1 MADPL
6 PIKDSFG
13 GFAVEPMTVPDLGDV
28 MVIERLSFSSP
39 WSERAYRFEIEK
51 NEHSVML
58 VVRPAFPLSLWDRIR
73 GRAGVRSPVLGYG
86 GLWLLVDE
94 AHISTIAVHPQW
106 RSKGL
111 GELLLLSLLEQ
122 GAGRGMQNATL
133 EVRVSNE
140 TALGL
145 YHKLGFEIAGR
156 QKRYYSDNNED
167 AFIMVTPPFD
177 TPALKENL
185 RRCRAELLA
194 RLQAGT
200 AQVRSYQQDLGAKRS
215 EVDKTPQLG

>member
-1 MADPL
+1 MADQL
-6 PIKDSFG
+6 LFV
-13 GFAVEPMTVPDLGDV
+13 VEPMVVSDLGDV
-28 MVIERLSFSSP
+28 MVIERLSFSFP
-39 WSERAYRFEIEK
+39 WSERAYRFEIEQ
-51 NEHSVML
+51 NENSVML

-111 GELLLLSLLEQ
+111 GELVLLSLLEQ
-122 GAGRGMQNATL
+122 GSRRGMKNATL

-140 TALGL
+140 VAQGL
-145 YHKLGFEIAGR
+145 YRKLGFEVAGR

-167 AFIMVTPPFD
+167 AFIMVTPPFE
-177 TPALKENL
+177 TPGFKENL
-185 RRCRAELLA
+185 RRCRAELHA
-194 RLQAGT
+194 RFQAGT
-200 AQVRSYQQDLGAKRS
+200 AQARAHRL
-215 EVDKTPQLG
+215 DKTPQVG

>member
-1 MADPL
+1 MADQL
-6 PIKDSFG
+6 LFV
-13 GFAVEPMTVPDLGDV
+13 VEPMVVSDLGDV
-28 MVIERLSFSSP
+28 MVIERLSFSFP
-39 WSERAYRFEIEK
+39 WSERAYRFEIEQ
-51 NEHSVML
+51 NENSVTL

-111 GELLLLSLLEQ
+111 GELVLLSLLEQ
-122 GAGRGMQNATL
+122 GSRRGMKNATL

-140 TALGL
+140 VAQGL
-145 YHKLGFEIAGR
+145 YRKLGFEVAGR

-167 AFIMVTPPFD
+167 AFIMVTPPFE
-177 TPALKENL
+177 TPGFKENL
-185 RRCRAELLA
+185 RRCRAELHA
-194 RLQAGT
+194 RFQAGT
-200 AQVRSYQQDLGAKRS
+200 AQARAHRL
-215 EVDKTPQLG
+215 DKTPQVG

>member
-1 MADPL
+1 MADQL
-6 PIKDSFG
+6 LFVI
-13 GFAVEPMTVPDLGDV
+13 EPMVVSDLGDV
-28 MVIERLSFSSP
+28 MVIERLSFSFP
-39 WSERAYRFEIEK
+39 WSERAYRFEIEQ
-51 NEHSVML
+51 NENSVML

-111 GELLLLSLLEQ
+111 GELVLLSLLEQ
-122 GAGRGMQNATL
+122 GSRRGMKNATL

-140 TALGL
+140 VAQGL
-145 YHKLGFEIAGR
+145 YRKLGFGVAGR

-167 AFIMVTPPFD
+167 AFIMVTPPFE
-177 TPALKENL
+177 TPGFKENL
-185 RRCRAELLA
+185 RRCRAELHA
-194 RLQAGT
+194 RFQAGT
-200 AQVRSYQQDLGAKRS
+200 AQARAHRL
-215 EVDKTPQLG
+215 DKTPQLG

>member
-1 MADPL
+1 MSDRL
-6 PIKDSFG
+6 PFV
-13 GFAVEPMTVPDLGDV
+13 VEPMAVSDLGDV
-28 MVIERLSFSSP
+28 MIIEKLSFSSP
-39 WSERAYRFEIEK
+39 WSERAYRFEIEQ
-51 NEHSVML
+51 NASSVML

-73 GRAGVRSPVLGYG
+73 GRAGVTSPVLGYG

-106 RSKGL
+106 RGRGL

-122 GAGRGMQNATL
+122 GAKRGMQRATL

-140 TALGL
+140 SAQGL

-177 TPALKENL
+177 TPGFKENL
-185 RRCRAELLA
+185 RRCRAELHA
-194 RLQAGT
+194 RFQAGT
-200 AQVRSYQQDLGAKRS
+200 AQARAYRL
-215 EVDKTPQLG
+215 DKTPQLG

>member
-1 MADPL
+1 MADQL
-6 PIKDSFG
+6 LFVI
-13 GFAVEPMTVPDLGDV
+13 EPMVVSDLGDV
-28 MVIERLSFSSP
+28 MVIERLSFSFP
-39 WSERAYRFEIEK
+39 WSERAYRFEIEQ
-51 NEHSVML
+51 NENSVML

-111 GELLLLSLLEQ
+111 GELVLLSLLEQ
-122 GAGRGMQNATL
+122 GSRRGMKNATL

-140 TALGL
+140 VAQGL
-145 YHKLGFEIAGR
+145 YRKLGFEVAGR

-167 AFIMVTPPFD
+167 AFIMVTPPFE
-177 TPALKENL
+177 TPGFKENL
-185 RRCRAELLA
+185 RRCRAELHA
-194 RLQAGT
+194 RFQAGT
-200 AQVRSYQQDLGAKRS
+200 AQARAHRL
-215 EVDKTPQLG
+215 DKTPQLG

>member
-1 MADPL
+1 MAA
-6 PIKDSFG
+6 S
-13 GFAVEPMTVPDLGDV
+13 DLGDV

-39 WSERAYRFEIEK
+39 WSERAYRFEIEQ
-51 NEHSVML
+51 NENSVML

-106 RSKGL
+106 RGKGL
-111 GELLLLSLLEQ
+111 GELVMLSLLDQ
-122 GAGRGMQNATL
+122 GNRRGMQRATL

-140 TALGL
+140 TAQGL
-145 YHKLGFEIAGR
+145 YRKLGFEGAGR

-177 TPALKENL
+177 TPGFKENL
-185 RRCRAELLA
+185 RRCRTELYA
-194 RLQAGT
+194 RFQAGT
-200 AQVRSYQQDLGAKRS
+200 MQGSPHRSAKTS
-215 EVDKTPQLG
+215 QLG

>member
-1 MADPL
+1 MADPM
-6 PIKDSFG
+6 PFV
-13 GFAVEPMTVPDLGDV
+13 VEPMAVSDLGDV

-39 WSERAYRFEIEK
+39 WSERAYRFEIEQNK
-51 NEHSVML
+51 NSVML
-58 VVRPAFPLSLWDRIR
+58 VARPAFPLSLWDRIR

-111 GELLLLSLLEQ
+111 GKLVLLSLLEQ

-140 TALGL
+140 AAQGL
-145 YHKLGFEIAGR
+145 YHKLGFEVAGR

-167 AFIMVTPPFD
+167 AFIMVTPPFE
-177 TPALKENL
+177 TPGFKENL
-185 RRCRAELLA
+185 RRRRAELHA
-194 RLQAGT
+194 RLRAGT
-200 AQVRSYQQDLGAKRS
+200 AQARAHRLDNS
-215 EVDKTPQLG
+215 PQLG

>member
-1 MADPL
+1 MADRL
-6 PIKDSFG
+6 PAEIPFKTFV
-13 GFAVEPMTVPDLGDV
+13 VEPMAVSDLGDV

-39 WSERAYRFEIEK
+39 WSERAYRFEIEQ
-51 NEHSVML
+51 NENSVML

-111 GELLLLSLLEQ
+111 GELVLLSLVEQ
-122 GAGRGMQNATL
+122 GAERGMQNATL

-140 TALGL
+140 VAQGL

-177 TPALKENL
+177 TPGFMENL
-185 RRCRAELLA
+185 RRCRAELQA
-194 RLQAGT
+194 RFHSGT
-200 AQVRSYQQDLGAKRS
+200 AQVRAYRL
-215 EVDKTPQLG
+215 EKTPQLG

>member
-1 MADPL
+1 MADQL
-6 PIKDSFG
+6 LFVI
-13 GFAVEPMTVPDLGDV
+13 EPMVVSDLGDV

-39 WSERAYRFEIEK
+39 WSERAYRFEIEQ
-51 NEHSVML
+51 NENSVML

-111 GELLLLSLLEQ
+111 GEMVMLSLLEQ
-122 GAGRGMQNATL
+122 GIKRGMQRATL

-140 TALGL
+140 AAQGL
-145 YHKLGFEIAGR
+145 YRKLGFQSAGR

-177 TPALKENL
+177 TPGFKENL
-185 RRCRAELLA
+185 RRCRAELQT
-194 RLQAGT
+194 RFRAGT
-200 AQVRSYQQDLGAKRS
+200 AQARAYRL
-215 EVDKTPQLG
+215 DKTPQLG

>member
-1 MADPL
+1 MPDRL
-6 PIKDSFG
+6 PAGLPFN
-13 GFAVEPMTVPDLGDV
+13 GFAVEPMAVPDLGDV

-51 NEHSVML
+51 NENSVML

-94 AHISTIAVHPQW
+94 AHISTIAVHPKW

-122 GAGRGMQNATL
+122 GARRGMQKATL

-140 TALGL
+140 AAQGL

-177 TPALKENL
+177 TLGFKENL
-185 RRCRAELLA
+185 RRCQTELHARFEAGVAQPRAY
-194 RLQAGT
+194 RQGP
-200 AQVRSYQQDLGAKRS
+200 GAKRS
-215 EVDKTPQLG
+215 GLDKTPQLG

>member
-1 MADPL
+1 MADRL
-6 PIKDSFG
+6 PEETTARKFV
-13 GFAVEPMTVPDLGDV
+13 VEPMVVSDLGDV
-28 MVIERLSFSSP
+28 MIIERLSFSSP
-39 WSERAYRFEIEK
+39 WSERAYRFEIEQ
-51 NEHSVML
+51 NENSVML

-111 GELLLLSLLEQ
+111 GEMVMLSLLEQ
-122 GAGRGMQNATL
+122 GIKRGMQRATL

-140 TALGL
+140 AAQGL
-145 YHKLGFEIAGR
+145 YRKLGFQSAGR

-177 TPALKENL
+177 TPGFKENL
-185 RRCRAELLA
+185 RRCRAELQT
-194 RLQAGT
+194 RFRAGT
-200 AQVRSYQQDLGAKRS
+200 AQARAYRL
-215 EVDKTPQLG
+215 DKTPQLG